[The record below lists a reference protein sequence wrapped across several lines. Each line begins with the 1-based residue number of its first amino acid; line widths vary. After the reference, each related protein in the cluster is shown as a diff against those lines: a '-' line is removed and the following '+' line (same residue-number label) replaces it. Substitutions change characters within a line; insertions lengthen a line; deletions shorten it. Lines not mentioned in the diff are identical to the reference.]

1 MSTAAALPAITAPAA
16 PATSQG
22 SAAVDASAFE
32 GLLSSMMGG
41 DAAEGEGDAALPTE
55 KTDTTDAALAG
66 AVVPAQTLPPAP
78 QPILLIIDAE
88 PAAEAPASD
97 AIDTAA
103 PVAAP
108 AAAAA
113 ADTET
118 TPVPAQTTPA
128 PIDKA
133 PVGKTSDTP
142 PQVRPA
148 VKAEGGEA
156 PQVQPA
162 APTETGAKAAPVE
175 PQTQPPAPA
184 RYALDARGE
193 RITGLTASPAP
204 RLNRADIEQILQV
217 MAASDGGDGPGSV
230 PLDSAPATPAPETLP
245 PVQTGADKAVPRP
258 QLQPSAP
265 ADAADAPA
273 SPAADDG
280 ETPVLTKA
288 AVAPVPNTDGK
299 AADARPQ
306 PEAPPLRALADRA
319 SRPTET
325 NAAVDTAAPTSSAP
339 TATGVAATAGAASP
353 TLEAPVARAE
363 AAAPAQ
369 VAADGKDPVSDA
381 PVEAPGP
388 DAAPSAQAA
397 HAARESLA
405 PAMSRAAVEA
415 TAQIAAQI
423 LKRLDGRSTRFE
435 MSLTPDELGR
445 VDIKLDIDSEG
456 RLAARLAFDNP
467 AAAADL
473 KGRTDELR
481 RQLEQ
486 QGFHVADD
494 AFEFSQ
500 RDSGSSAFDRGQ
512 DARQD
517 RGQSR
522 AFAAASRLNAEADT
536 VAQPPRW
543 TALSLTPAGVDMKV

>member
-32 GLLSSMMGG
+32 GMLSSMMGG
-41 DAAEGEGDAALPTE
+41 DAAEGEGDAALPAE

-66 AVVPAQTLPPAP
+66 AVVPAQTLPPTP
-78 QPILLIIDAE
+78 QPILLIIDAALAAE
-88 PAAEAPASD
+88 TPAAD
-97 AIDTAA
+97 AAA
-103 PVAAP
+103 AVATPP

-113 ADTET
+113 EAEAEAA
-118 TPVPAQTTPA
+118 PVPAQTTPA
-128 PIDKA
+128 PVDKA
-133 PVGKTSDTP
+133 PVDKTADTP
-142 PQVRPA
+142 PQVLPA

-162 APTETGAKAAPVE
+162 APTETGAKAVPGG
-175 PQTQPPAPA
+175 PQTQPPV
-184 RYALDARGE
+184 RDRFFVDN
-193 RITGLTASPAP
+193 TGGRLTSLTASPAP
-204 RLNRADIEQILQV
+204 RLTRVDIDQFRLAE
-217 MAASDGGDGPGSV
+217 AAMDDVVGSGV
-230 PLDSAPATPAPETLP
+230 IPLDSAPTTPAPETLP
-245 PVQTGADKAVPRP
+245 PVQTGADKAGPRP
-258 QLQPSAP
+258 QVQPSAQT
-265 ADAADAPA
+265 DDADAPA

-288 AVAPVPNTDGK
+288 AVAPAPNTDGK
-299 AADARPQ
+299 SADVRPQ

-339 TATGVAATAGAASP
+339 TATGAAASAGAASP
-353 TLEAPVARAE
+353 TVEAPAARAE
-363 AAAPAQ
+363 TAAPAQ
-369 VAADGKDPVSDA
+369 AAAEGKDPVSDA

-405 PAMSRAAVEA
+405 PTMSRAAVEA

-486 QGFHVADD
+486 QGFHVAED

-512 DARQD
+512 DAHQD